1 MPLFLL
7 ALLAATVPT
16 AQYNNA
22 RTGANTEETVLT
34 PRNVTQST
42 FGRLLSIPLDGD
54 VFAQPLY
61 VSNTVF
67 VATEHNSVYALD
79 PATGAVRWHRNFGAP
94 VPERIVGCPFI
105 PDEVGIT
112 ATPVIDVASKTMY
125 FIARTTESD
134 KYYQRL
140 HALDIA
146 TGAEKA
152 GSPVLIR
159 ANSNGAAFHSVRE
172 NPRAA
177 LLLDRGKVYIAWGSS
192 CDVHPYYG
200 WILAYD
206 AATLQQAGVFN
217 AAPHAGESGFWQSDA
232 GIAADENGNVY
243 AVTGNG
249 KFTAAQGGPDYG
261 DSVLRLRF
269 GTGPNPVQDYFTPY
283 NQSDLNAHDDDLGSC
298 GPVLL
303 PDHFIVVEGKA
314 GVLYLIDRRH
324 MGGFHAGS
332 DNVVQTVNIG
342 SGMHGVPAYWN
353 GHLYTFA
360 NDDVLKEFSFANG
373 KLSAAPSHYSSLRF
387 APGASP
393 VVSANGAKDGIVW
406 VVFTKAWNDRTGD
419 ATLHAFDAAD
429 VSRQLF
435 SANAGPAVRF
445 TMPLVADGRVFVG
458 SRRLLLVFGVKR

>member
-7 ALLAATVPT
+7 ALLTVTVPT

-34 PRNVTQST
+34 PRNVTQAT
-42 FGRLLSIPLDGD
+42 FGRVLTIPLDGD

-61 VSNTVF
+61 VANTVY

-79 PATGAVRWHRNFGAP
+79 PATGAVRWHKNFGPP
-94 VPERIVGCPFI
+94 VPERIVACPFI

-112 ATPVIDVASKTMY
+112 ATPVIDPASKTLY
-125 FIARTTESD
+125 LVARTTERD

-146 TGAEKA
+146 TGAEKP

-159 ANSNGAAFHSVRE
+159 AASGDASFHSVRE

-177 LLLDRGKVYIAWGSS
+177 LLLDSGHVYIAWGSS

-200 WILAYD
+200 WILGYD
-206 AATLQQAGVFN
+206 AVTLKQTAVFN
-217 AAPHAGESGFWQSDA
+217 AAPHAGESGIWQSDA
-232 GIAADENGNVY
+232 GIAADQNGNVY

-249 KFTAAQGGPDYG
+249 KFTAAKGGLDYG

-269 GTGPNPVQDYFTPY
+269 GAGPNPVQVYFTPY
-283 NQSDLNAHDDDLGSC
+283 NQSDLNDHDDDLGAS

-332 DNVVQTVNIG
+332 DNVLQTLPVG
-342 SGMHGVPAYWN
+342 TGMHGVPAFWN
-353 GHLYTFA
+353 GRLYTFA
-360 NDDVLKEFSFANG
+360 NGDGLKDFTFANG
-373 KLSAAPSHYSSLRF
+373 KLSAAPVHQSSLKF
-387 APGASP
+387 PPGATP
-393 VVSANGAKDGIVW
+393 VVSANGTKDGIVW
-406 VVFTKAWNDRTGD
+406 VVFTKAWNERSAE

-429 VSRQLF
+429 VSHQLF

-445 TMPLVADGRVFVG
+445 TMPLVADGRVYIG
-458 SRRLLLVFGVKR
+458 SRKMLLVFGVKR